1 MTDVRGKPTNPPT
14 VKNGQEDMTRRVSF
28 KRKSQK
34 YRTGTGDGP
43 GPDLG
48 PELDLD
54 PAYRPV
60 SSPVPSGLGPD
71 SDLAPTGPMI
81 GSTMIALK

>member
-34 YRTGTGDGP
+34 
-43 GPDLG
+43 
-48 PELDLD
+48 
-54 PAYRPV
+54 V
-60 SSPVPSGLGPD
+60 SVYGFGAGVAFGPVPSTRSLVRSPADPVPIRTLHRPELGSDRSGL
-71 SDLAPTGPMI
+71 L
-81 GSTMIALK
+81 